1 MNNEN
6 QSSSDEEKNSTK
18 LNSKEKNDSNDQGKK
33 KNDEYNKFKIY
44 LEQLLEDDI
53 PVNLKKYDFK
63 ELRTNKEAK
72 KAGMNEVLDGID
84 GKFKN
89 K

>member
-1 MNNEN
+1 M
-6 QSSSDEEKNSTK
+6 
-18 LNSKEKNDSNDQGKK
+18 
-33 KNDEYNKFKIY
+33 
-44 LEQLLEDDI
+44 EDDI

-63 ELRTNKEAK
+63 ELRTKKEAK